1 MARRIVDHLG
11 DYDWDGSL
19 ADAARE
25 ICTLLS
31 DADYRD
37 IAYCFWQQYLSL
49 PATQAIRHLFH
60 EERLERRMRGSI
72 DYARLKYGNP
82 FDEAWVKVAHRHAD
96 VVDAVYVRGV
106 HVVVWIMSCDVRVV
120 LSCCRVKGSSSPA
133 LRQSKRNVE
142 KYCKTSRNLL
152 KHRQAS

>member
-1 MARRIVDHLG
+1 MPRRIVDHLG

-49 PATQAIRHLFH
+49 PATQAIRHLFRG
-60 EERLERRMRGSI
+60 ERLERRIS
-72 DYARLKYGNP
+72 
-82 FDEAWVKVAHRHAD
+82 AWTLA
-96 VVDAVYVRGV
+96 
-106 HVVVWIMSCDVRVV
+106 
-120 LSCCRVKGSSSPA
+120 SSSENENG
-133 LRQSKRNVE
+133 LVR
-142 KYCKTSRNLL
+142 
-152 KHRQAS
+152 